1 MAKVFEVQ
9 VQTGSAVP
17 IFRQIAEQVALA
29 VARGTLAEGDP
40 LPSVRGLA
48 ERLVLNPNTVARA
61 YGDLSR
67 DGVIETRPGKGVFV
81 AKQRQ
86 VYTKAERL
94 RRLSP
99 AVETLINQAVGLGLT
114 PADVRDAVARK
125 LEEMGL

>member
-9 VQTGSAVP
+9 VQTGSAIP

-61 YGDLSR
+61 YGDLAR
-67 DGVIETRPGKGVFV
+67 DGVIETRQGKGVFV

-94 RRLSP
+94 RRLAP
-99 AVETLINQAVGLGLT
+99 AIEAMVNQAVGLGLT